1 MWQHCFAEPQC
12 GGGNGAQAQEVV
24 GEFDLDTM
32 VVTATR
38 TLKEIQEVPAA
49 VSVVTAKEI
58 QEKNII
64 SVTEALQTVSGVYM
78 AQGILDSLAY
88 HNGKLV

>member
-1 MWQHCFAEPQC
+1 MKKFNKSLLVAALLC
-12 GGGNGAQAQEVV
+12 GTTVWGGNGAQAQEVV

-49 VSVVTAKEI
+49 VSVVTA
-58 QEKNII
+58 N
-64 SVTEALQTVSGVYM
+64 
-78 AQGILDSLAY
+78 
-88 HNGKLV
+88 